1 MTITSCFVSSGSRG
15 LHNGLWCG
23 TGRARSWWSLPAY
36 LHRSARLGATQA
48 SRVPGVPLGD
58 HHWAAGEKQ
67 PQCEWPYWE
76 TKTHSFWCFHFSLC
90 CLNTSDFHLFPDHLR
105 SPAGWGPGDG
115 YHRSSMSV
123 QHTEPA
129 GRPGSSSGSPA
140 SDPGSTQ
147 PQEQQRAQE
156 LHPPPPCA
164 IRQWGEERNV
174 SIVQSLPFY
183 LLHICDRN
191 KGVKFKFKFYIYR
204 QESEKNC
211 WKASWELSNP
221 AIFVLSRWVC
231 FISASWHTN

>member
-1 MTITSCFVSSGSRG
+1 MCPQVPEDFTMAYGAGQDELEVGGVFLRIFIAQPGWVLRKPREFLVSLLETLTELLEKNNPNVSG
-15 LHNGLWCG
+15 L
-23 TGRARSWWSLPAY
+23 T
-36 LHRSARLGATQA
+36 
-48 SRVPGVPLGD
+48 
-58 HHWAAGEKQ
+58 EKQ
-67 PQCEWPYWE
+67 
-76 TKTHSFWCFHFSLC
+76 KHSFWCFHFSLC

-115 YHRSSMSV
+115 YHRSSVSV

-140 SDPGSTQ
+140 SGPGSTQ

-183 LLHICDRN
+183 LLHVCDRN
-191 KGVKFKFKFYIYR
+191 KGVKFKFKVYIYR

-211 WKASWELSNP
+211 WKASWELSNQ
-221 AIFVLSRWVC
+221 AIFVLSHWVC
-231 FISASWHTN
+231 FISAPWHTN